1 MLLGH
6 FDLSGL
12 HACTPTP
19 TPPTH
24 THTHTHT
31 HADSIMFYDKACSPP
46 NLNGIAQRQ

>member
-1 MLLGH
+1 MPLGH

-12 HACTPTP
+12 HTCTPTQ
-19 TPPTH
+19 TPP
-24 THTHTHT
+24 HTHT